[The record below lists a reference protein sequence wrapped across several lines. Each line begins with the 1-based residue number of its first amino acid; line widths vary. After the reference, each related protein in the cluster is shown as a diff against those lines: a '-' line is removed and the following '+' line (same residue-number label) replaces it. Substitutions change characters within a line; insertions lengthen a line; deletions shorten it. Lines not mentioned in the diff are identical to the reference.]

1 MSAVQTASG
10 WAWASPVTGSTSQ
23 WMGQAEVS
31 FISRPTTLNVTPLLV
46 TMDAKI
52 GSFPFGEY
60 SAVYSAT
67 DANGMQFN
75 STSCPNNYTLTPSNS
90 PMNFSCA
97 FTLPS
102 NPPNPYI
109 ASPLTVTIT
118 VTNIGGGGG
127 GPSD

>member
-1 MSAVQTASG
+1 
-10 WAWASPVTGSTSQ
+10 
-23 WMGQAEVS
+23 
-31 FISRPTTLNVTPLLV
+31 
-46 TMDAKI
+46 MDAKV
-52 GSFPFGEY
+52 GSFPYGEY
-60 SAVYSAT
+60 SASYSAT

-75 STSCPNNYTLTPSNS
+75 SASCPNNYTLTSSNA
-90 PMNFSCA
+90 PLNFSCA

-127 GPSD
+127 GPGDSSPTDDGSPEGDK